1 MLGDTNFS
9 AFFPQPA
16 AKVTAMIIPPE
27 RVKRCARILSSLGL
41 AVLCMGLDLCT
52 LAGAQTPA
60 VSVGQLLRMSGPEL
74 DALYRQ
80 GSVAG
85 IPPGRVRG
93 TAILAPGTR
102 RNEAMARG
110 TRLVWQG
117 KVFDPAESS
126 AVNRFFGLPIVRAQ
140 VYQEQSWLDGA
151 PTLVL
156 DYSRSSQIYAQN
168 RDEIRQIAPGLLLGL
183 MYARTTP
190 QPTLR
195 MYFVLEVQP

>member
-1 MLGDTNFS
+1 MTTPLERVHDCIRIIYAIGLVVVCLGAGLS
-9 AFFPQPA
+9 AA
-16 AKVTAMIIPPE
+16 AKAEPPAINVD
-27 RVKRCARILSSLGL
+27 R
-41 AVLCMGLDLCT
+41 
-52 LAGAQTPA
+52 
-60 VSVGQLLRMSGPEL
+60 LLRMNGPEL

-80 GSVAG
+80 GSLVG

-102 RNEAMARG
+102 RNEALARG

-117 KVFDPAESS
+117 KVFDPSESS
-126 AVNRFFGLPIVRAQ
+126 AVNRFFGLPLVRAQ

-151 PTLVL
+151 PALIL
-156 DYSRSSQIYAQN
+156 DYSRTSRIYAQN

-195 MYFVLEVQP
+195 MYFVLEVLP

>member
-9 AFFPQPA
+9 AFLPQPA

-27 RVKRCARILSSLGL
+27 RVKGRVRILSSLGL
-41 AVLCMGLDLCT
+41 AVLCMG
-52 LAGAQTPA
+52 AAFPAPARGQTPA
-60 VSVGQLLRMSGPEL
+60 VDVDQLLRMSGPEL

-117 KVFDPAESS
+117 KIFDPAESA

-156 DYSRSSQIYAQN
+156 DYSRTSRFYAQN

>member
-1 MLGDTNFS
+1 
-9 AFFPQPA
+9 
-16 AKVTAMIIPPE
+16 MIIPPV
-27 RVKRCARILSSLGL
+27 RVMSCTRILCLIWL
-41 AVLCMGLDLCT
+41 AGFCMGVEPCAP
-52 LAGAQTPA
+52 AGAQTPA
-60 VSVGQLLRMSGPEL
+60 VSVDQLLRMSGPEL

-126 AVNRFFGLPIVRAQ
+126 AVNRFFGLRIVRAQ
-140 VYQEQSWLDGA
+140 AYQEQSWLDGA

-156 DYSRSSQIYAQN
+156 DYSRTSRIYAQN
-168 RDEIRQIAPGLLLGL
+168 RDEIRQIAPGVLLGL